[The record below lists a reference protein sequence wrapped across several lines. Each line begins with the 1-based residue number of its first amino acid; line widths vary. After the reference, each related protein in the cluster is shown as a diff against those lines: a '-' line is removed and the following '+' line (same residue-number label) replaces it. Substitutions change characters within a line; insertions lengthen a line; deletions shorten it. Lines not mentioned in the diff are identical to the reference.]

1 MTTYELNRT
10 LQKLCIEMWNKC
22 FEEKLKLAN
31 LYILSEFEVFK
42 VIEGNNQYS
51 PLMESVS
58 EVKNIILKQNTK
70 IITTEITDSINDSV
84 ADYFSYFQNTL
95 TVHCKFEEAYQLLL
109 K

>member
-1 MTTYELNRT
+1 MIKVEKTMTTYELNRT

-31 LYILSEFEVFK
+31 LFILSEFEVFK

-58 EVKNIILKQNTK
+58 EVQNTK

-84 ADYFSYFQNTL
+84 ADYFSYF
-95 TVHCKFEEAYQLLL
+95 
-109 K
+109 